1 MKKYIL
7 TSILCLL
14 MASINAQ
21 KNDIAPQDLNG
32 MRAIGS
38 PANPKVRMSWDRY
51 HDYAQITQFGKDLVK
66 AYPNLVKME
75 SIGKSFEGRDIWV
88 LTVSDFKTDKIE
100 NKPGF
105 YIDGGIHA
113 NELQGVEIS
122 MYTAW
127 YLAESFQ
134 TVKFINTLLKE
145 KVFYIALT
153 ISPDARE
160 NFIHKENT
168 ANSSRSGMRPFDN
181 DGDGL
186 VNEDKYNDL
195 DGDGNIVM
203 MRRKSKTGRYK
214 IDPKYPSRMYQ
225 VRGDEMGEYEL
236 LGYEGLDADGDGL
249 VNEDQLGTYDPNRDW
264 GWNWQPDYVQRGA
277 LFYPGTL
284 PETRAVKNFIVNHP
298 NIAGAQSYHN
308 YGGMFL
314 RGPGAA
320 EDDPLFSRQDIE
332 VYDNIGKLGEKMIP
346 GYSYFVLHKDLYT
359 VYGGEIDFLSLT
371 RGIFTFSNELMTSYK
386 LFNQKNAGSRWDN
399 DEFNEFDKYLLF
411 GDGYVEW
418 KPFNHPQFGEIE
430 IGGAK
435 KNYIRNHPGFMLQED
450 AHRNMAFTLYHAY
463 QTPKLEILDVKTE
476 KLSNGLTAVTATIMN
491 TRIIP
496 THSSIDVKNKIE
508 RPDYI
513 SIKGANVVAGMT
525 VENEDLNLFTEQ
537 KHSPQTI
544 EIDNIRGMGSVK
556 VRWIV
561 SGNANGATV
570 EVSSAKGGFVSDKV
584 K

>member
-264 GWNWQPDYVQRGA
+264 SWNWQPDYVQRGA